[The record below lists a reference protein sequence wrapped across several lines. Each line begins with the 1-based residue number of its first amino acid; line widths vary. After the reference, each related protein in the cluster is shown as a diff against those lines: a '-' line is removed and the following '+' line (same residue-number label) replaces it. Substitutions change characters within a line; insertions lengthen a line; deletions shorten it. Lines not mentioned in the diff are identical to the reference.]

1 LELAPRGRSNPSE
14 IAKTGRFMKTTR
26 VEAVYRIAYETFE
39 DVAEFSGAVDNRKLE
54 GEIGEARAVADC

>member
-1 LELAPRGRSNPSE
+1 
-14 IAKTGRFMKTTR
+14 MKTTR